1 MLYLIYREINVHV
14 YSALRFVSCGEQRAS
29 ERGCQEHP
37 SFLLCFWF
45 VLLPSILS
53 IHFLIHSFIHQCY
66 FFFFFR
72 LSLLSFRSSHGPKG
86 WVERG
91 GGLCEKERI
100 SPRFF
105 LFLSFTSLESL
116 FPHFIP
122 AGPLSSLV
130 ECPTLWCVLGTGRRG
145 LWLEGE
151 RRYMR
156 GCAYV

>member
-1 MLYLIYREINVHV
+1 MWRAEGKRERLPGAPFLSPLFLVCPFTLNPFH
-14 YSALRFVSCGEQRAS
+14 
-29 ERGCQEHP
+29 
-37 SFLLCFWF
+37 SFLN
-45 VLLPSILS
+45 
-53 IHFLIHSFIHQCY
+53 SFIHSSVL
-66 FFFFFR
+66 FFLFFR

-105 LFLSFTSLESL
+105 LFLSFTSLEFL